1 MKRLIIVADN
11 SLIVEA
17 IAIGL
22 RKSGQ
27 FKVIGHVNGR
37 TASARSIAGARPH
50 VVLIDDMGQSVQVV
64 NLIKEIKAE
73 QDRIAVIV
81 LTLAMDSE
89 WLDGIFDAGATG
101 AISKATPPLAL
112 TTLIRETINE
122 HVVHMYRRFLSDQ
135 DSRVNAIA
143 VNGSLLTPRELEV
156 LQLVAA
162 GFTNE
167 EIARSLWVTE
177 QTVKFH
183 LSNLYRK
190 IDVVNRTEASHYAH
204 VNGLISTRPPA
215 GVS

>member
-1 MKRLIIVADN
+1 MKRLLIVADN

-22 RKSGQ
+22 RKSGE

-37 TASARSIAGARPH
+37 TASAQSIAAARPH
-50 VVLIDDMGQSVQVV
+50 VVLLDDMGHSAQVV
-64 NLIKEIKAE
+64 DLIREVKAE
-73 QDRIAVIV
+73 QDRITVIV
-81 LTLAMDSE
+81 LTLAMDPE
-89 WLDGIFDAGATG
+89 WLDGVFDAGATG

-112 TTLIRETINE
+112 TTLVRETINE
-122 HVVHMYRRFLSDQ
+122 HVVHVHRRFLAGQ

-143 VNGSLLTPRELEV
+143 VKGSLLTPRELEV

-162 GFTNE
+162 GFTNG

-190 IDVVNRTEASHYAH
+190 IDVGNRTEASHYAH
-204 VNGLISTRPPA
+204 VNGLMSTWPAA

>member
-122 HVVHMYRRFLSDQ
+122 NVLHVYRRFLSDQ
-135 DSRVNAIA
+135 DSGVNAIA
-143 VNGSLLTPRELEV
+143 VKGSLLTPRELEV

-204 VNGLISTRPPA
+204 VNGLMSTRPPA

>member
-22 RKSGQ
+22 RRSGE

-37 TASARSIAGARPH
+37 SASAQSIVGARPH
-50 VVLIDDMGQSVQVV
+50 VVLLDDMGQSVQVV
-64 NLIKEIKAE
+64 DLIKEIKAE

-81 LTLAMDSE
+81 LTLAMDPE
-89 WLDGIFDAGATG
+89 WLDDVFDAGATG
-101 AISKATPPLAL
+101 AISKATHPLAL
-112 TTLIRETINE
+112 TTLVRETINE
-122 HVVHMYRRFLSDQ
+122 HVVHVHKRFLPGQ

-143 VNGSLLTPRELEV
+143 VKGPLLTPRELEV

-162 GFTNE
+162 GSTNE

-190 IDVVNRTEASHYAH
+190 IDVGNRTEASHYAH
-204 VNGLISTRPPA
+204 VNGLMSTRPPA

>member
-122 HVVHMYRRFLSDQ
+122 NVLHVYRRFLSDQ

-143 VNGSLLTPRELEV
+143 VKGSLLTPRELEV

>member
-22 RKSGQ
+22 RKSGE

-37 TASARSIAGARPH
+37 TASARSIAGAQPH

-122 HVVHMYRRFLSDQ
+122 NVLHVYRRFLSDQ
-135 DSRVNAIA
+135 DSGVNAIA
-143 VNGSLLTPRELEV
+143 VKGSLLTPRELEV

>member
-64 NLIKEIKAE
+64 DLIKEIKDE

-122 HVVHMYRRFLSDQ
+122 NVLHVYRRFLSDQ
-135 DSRVNAIA
+135 DSGVNAIA
-143 VNGSLLTPRELEV
+143 VKGSLLTPRELEV

>member
-112 TTLIRETINE
+112 TTLVRETINE
-122 HVVHMYRRFLSDQ
+122 HVVHVHRRFLPDQ
-135 DSRVNAIA
+135 HSRVNAIA

>member
-64 NLIKEIKAE
+64 DLIKEIKAE

-143 VNGSLLTPRELEV
+143 VKGSLLTPRELEV

>member
-122 HVVHMYRRFLSDQ
+122 NVLHVYRRFLSDQ
-135 DSRVNAIA
+135 DSGVNAIA
-143 VNGSLLTPRELEV
+143 VKGSLLTPRELEV

>member
-135 DSRVNAIA
+135 DSGVNAIA
-143 VNGSLLTPRELEV
+143 VKGSLLTPRELEV

>member
-27 FKVIGHVNGR
+27 FEVIGHVNGR

-122 HVVHMYRRFLSDQ
+122 NVLHVYRRFLSDQ
-135 DSRVNAIA
+135 DSGVNAIA
-143 VNGSLLTPRELEV
+143 VKGSLLTPRELEV

>member
-22 RKSGQ
+22 RKSGE

-122 HVVHMYRRFLSDQ
+122 NVLHVYRRFLSDQ
-135 DSRVNAIA
+135 DSGVNAIA
-143 VNGSLLTPRELEV
+143 VKGSLLTPRELEV

-162 GFTNE
+162 GSTNE

>member
-11 SLIVEA
+11 SLIDEA

-122 HVVHMYRRFLSDQ
+122 NVLHVYRRFLSDQ
-135 DSRVNAIA
+135 DSGVNAIA
-143 VNGSLLTPRELEV
+143 VKGSLLTPRELEV

>member
-1 MKRLIIVADN
+1 MSTGGPRRHGVLLGRGPMSF
-11 SLIVEA
+11 SL
-17 IAIGL
+17 
-22 RKSGQ
+22 
-27 FKVIGHVNGR
+27 
-37 TASARSIAGARPH
+37 TTWASPS
-50 VVLIDDMGQSVQVV
+50 
-64 NLIKEIKAE
+64 KAE

-122 HVVHMYRRFLSDQ
+122 NVLHVYRRFLSDQ
-135 DSRVNAIA
+135 DSGVNAIA
-143 VNGSLLTPRELEV
+143 VKGSLLTPRELEV